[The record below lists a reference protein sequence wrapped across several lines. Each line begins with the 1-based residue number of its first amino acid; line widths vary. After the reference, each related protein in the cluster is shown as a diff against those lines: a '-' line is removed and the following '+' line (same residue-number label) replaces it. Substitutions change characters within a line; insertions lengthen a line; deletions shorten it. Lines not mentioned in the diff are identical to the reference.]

1 MMRPCALGG
10 RVEFGVPGI
19 LLTAKRE
26 ESGNGDRL
34 HEKLQWRHIVF
45 MRYNTSK
52 KAYSGVL
59 LMKGLWQWL
68 ASCKTVS
75 GDKVYVFRWDNRLH
89 HLVCKNTHEV
99 GAGWCRTINP
109 AITSTCSNLLVTPC
123 FCSLKISHMSN
134 FHGKFYMNPDWNVY
148 PQSSPGS
155 ITFFFTSVTNH
166 GILHTCTYSG
176 WQEWLHMEW
185 GIPKKTP
192 ACWMLHSM
200 MYLYDQPDLGFP
212 RRPWPKEIFKQL
224 LKVYSKNYHHIIVVY
239 LASY

>member
-75 GDKVYVFRWDNRLH
+75 GDKVYVFRWDNWLH

-155 ITFFFTSVTNH
+155 ITFFFYFCYKPWHPS
-166 GILHTCTYSG
+166 
-176 WQEWLHMEW
+176 
-185 GIPKKTP
+185 
-192 ACWMLHSM
+192 
-200 MYLYDQPDLGFP
+200 YLYLLWLARVATYGVRDPQEDTSLLNAALHDVLV
-212 RRPWPKEIFKQL
+212 RSAWPWLPSQTLTKRNI
-224 LKVYSKNYHHIIVVY
+224 
-239 LASY
+239 